1 MADSDSTPR
10 RRLPRGADKLPP
22 DFHAVDTRP
31 EGARETDEYEAT
43 HSAASKLFDLRYLIG
58 GLFTV
63 YGIMLTVAGS
73 SPDADKAK
81 AADININL
89 WLGLFMLLI
98 GIFFLVWAR
107 LSPQKPPEP
116 NLTGTDRPTPP
127 PLIPSSCRG
136 SATPH
141 PGHRVTARA
150 RQCRAAAVPAIT
162 MPNPLKAAAT

>member
-73 SPDADKAK
+73 SPQMPTRQSSRHQHQPLAGSVHVAHRHLLPGLGEAQSTEAARAEPDRYRPANDA
-81 AADININL
+81 
-89 WLGLFMLLI
+89 
-98 GIFFLVWAR
+98 
-107 LSPQKPPEP
+107 S
-116 NLTGTDRPTPP
+116 LTYRV
-127 PLIPSSCRG
+127 RG
-136 SATPH
+136 SAAATP
-141 PGHRVTARA
+141 RA
-150 RQCRAAAVPAIT
+150 AAAVPAIT

>member
-63 YGIMLTVAGS
+63 YGIMLTVAGFFHQMPTRQS
-73 SPDADKAK
+73 S
-81 AADININL
+81 
-89 WLGLFMLLI
+89 
-98 GIFFLVWAR
+98 R
-107 LSPQKPPEP
+107 YQHQ
-116 NLTGTDRPTPP
+116 
-127 PLIPSSCRG
+127 PLAGSSCCSSASSSWSGRG
-136 SATPH
+136 SV
-141 PGHRVTARA
+141 HRSRPSRT
-150 RQCRAAAVPAIT
+150 
-162 MPNPLKAAAT
+162 

>member
-1 MADSDSTPR
+1 MANSESTPHR
-10 RRLPRGADKLPP
+10 RPRGAAKLPA

-63 YGIMLTVAGS
+63 YGIMLTIYGFFT
-73 SPDADKAK
+73 SPEEKAK

-89 WLGLFMLLI
+89 WLGIFMLLV
-98 GIFFLVWAR
+98 GLFFLIWAR

-116 NLTGTDRPTPP
+116 NLDGTDRPVM
-127 PLIPSSCRG
+127 
-136 SATPH
+136 H
-141 PGHRVTARA
+141 H
-150 RQCRAAAVPAIT
+150 
-162 MPNPLKAAAT
+162 